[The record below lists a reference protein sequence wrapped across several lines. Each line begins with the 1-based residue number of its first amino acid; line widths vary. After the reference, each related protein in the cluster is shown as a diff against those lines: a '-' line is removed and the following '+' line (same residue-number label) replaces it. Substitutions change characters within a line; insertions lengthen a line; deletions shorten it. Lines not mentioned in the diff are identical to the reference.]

1 MELPLVLLSGL
12 LGSGHCVGMCGAFA
26 MAIGWNTQRP
36 VENGLRQ
43 ICYGAGRAVTYSFL
57 GAVAGFAGQRMQFRL
72 TWLESTQG
80 VLSVIAGVLLLGAGM
95 ISAGWLPTIRWR
107 RSSTS
112 RSAGTRCSAAAQFR
126 AMLSAPSR
134 WSVFV
139 AGLATG
145 FLPCGLVYALLMMAA
160 SSTSVVRGAMI
171 MAVFALGTMPL
182 MIATGMGSSL
192 LSLPART
199 RLMKLAA
206 ASVVLM
212 GGLTVARG
220 AGFLLGNTGPDEAPG
235 CPFCAPQSVLN

>member
-1 MELPLVLLSGL
+1 MMELPLVLLSGL

-26 MAIGWNTQRP
+26 MAIGWKTQRP
-36 VENGLRQ
+36 LENGLRQ

-57 GAVAGFAGQRMQFRL
+57 GAVAGFAGQRMQSSL
-72 TWLESTQG
+72 NWLESTQG

-95 ISAGWLPTIRWR
+95 ISAGWLPAIRWR

-112 RSAGTRCSAAAQFR
+112 GGVVCSAAAQFR
-126 AMLSAPSR
+126 ALLSAPSR

-160 SSTSVVRGAMI
+160 SSTSVVRGAVI

-212 GGLTVARG
+212 GCLTVTRG
-220 AGFLLGNTGPDEAPG
+220 AGFLMKSPGADHASG
-235 CPFCAPQSVLN
+235 CPLCAPQSRLN